1 METLFDVTQELN
13 GTWTYG
19 EWDEGVYIRLTPNSY
34 LSARDASE
42 ALAFHLAREEE

>member
-1 METLFDVTQELN
+1 MEALFDVAQELN